1 MIKRFAF
8 SVVAVTVLCFLA
20 LPAFSATTVFS
31 HTWNF
36 DASDAFLPN
45 PSFNRFGVGLE
56 GPLQYAASTTTWTS
70 QNLSSTEGL
79 LGPFG
84 NSDSTVTNPLA
95 SYARGV
101 YVTIGTPMGA
111 AFNAITISFQLWAI
125 NSWNG
130 NSTTFGPDHFQVGV
144 STGGFSAFA
153 PPTSACSTGAGSTS
167 IACETVANDGW
178 TGSATPTTIIAPE
191 DKGFFTSPGIGQQNM
206 AENGISIFD
215 FTFTVPVTTTNNQ
228 VTIWL
233 AGWQD
238 QETFNESWALSN
250 FTVTAL
256 SGDVNNGGGN
266 GGNGGNGGGGEI
278 PEPSTLA
285 LGGLGLA
292 LLAFARRKAARA

>member
-1 MIKRFAF
+1 MIKRFAT
-8 SVVAVTVLCFLA
+8 SVVAVMVLCFLA

-45 PSFNRFGVGLE
+45 PNFHRFGVGLE
-56 GPLQYAASTTTWTS
+56 GPTQYAASTTNWTS
-70 QNLSSTEGL
+70 QDLSTTQGL

-84 NSDSTVTNPLA
+84 NSDSGTTNPLA
-95 SYARGV
+95 SFARGV

-111 AFNAITISFQLWAI
+111 TFNSVTISFQLWAI

-130 NSTTFGPDHFQVGV
+130 NSTTAGPDHFQVGV
-144 STGGFSAFA
+144 SSGGFSNFA
-153 PPTSACSTGAGSTS
+153 PPTTACSTGAGSTS
-167 IACETVANDGW
+167 VACPTVANAGW
-178 TGSATPTTIIAPE
+178 TGSATPTTVVAPA
-191 DKGFFTSPGIGQQNM
+191 DKGFFTDPAINQQSM
-206 AENGISIFD
+206 AANGFSIFD
-215 FTFTVPVTTTNNQ
+215 FTFTVPVTTINNQ

-233 AGWQD
+233 AGWQN
-238 QETFNESWALSN
+238 EGTFNESWALSN

-256 SGDVNNGGGN
+256 SGENGGGGP
-266 GGNGGNGGGGEI
+266 GGPGGPGGEI

-292 LLAFARRKAARA
+292 LIALARRKSAKA